1 MSAPAVFRAEDQELL
16 EELEDELVIGRL
28 FTAFAPPGASALPS
42 RAGGLVSHVRRM
54 EGGRQAVA
62 RVVDGADARAELSP
76 FVLRDDLRHLAPE
89 YLHHLA
95 IFFDR
100 VARAIASAIGEK
112 ASGPRPRGAALRDA
126 YLDARTRS
134 TAAFIAL
141 HDRTAYLTE
150 YARRVLGGA
159 PSSVDVQST
168 ALTIVAEC
176 VDDLARAARDGAR
189 VLSRGS
195 ELALEALAR
204 VRTACRM
211 SGAEERTQAAFAR
224 RAESARMGAIDEALA
239 PLLDAL
245 AEARVREAPVRELVT
260 IFAKIHAVWVWS
272 SGDDTVERFAVDG
285 VLDFCWEIRRKHDLS
300 GIGLLLAPCVPLY
313 ESLAN
318 RIETDPKHHIGYA
331 SKCAQVYCFRSD
343 AETQSEKELAFAER
357 AIKLCSTHRNGRATV
372 AHILCNRAI
381 AKLSTALVTRSV
393 IEAAKRDIARAE
405 ELWPTSTRIAAAK
418 AKLAGHAGK

>member
-1 MSAPAVFRAEDQELL
+1 MSAPAAFRAEDRELL
-16 EELEDELVIGRL
+16 EELEDEVVIERL
-28 FTAFAPPGASALPS
+28 YGALAQPPGAKLGST
-42 RAGGLVSHVRRM
+42 RAGGLVAFIRRM
-54 EGGRQAVA
+54 EGGAEAVA
-62 RVVDGADARAELSP
+62 RVMGGADARAELAP
-76 FVLRDDLRHLAPE
+76 FVFRDDLHGLPPG

-95 IFFDR
+95 IFFER
-100 VARAIASAIGEK
+100 VASSIAAALEQP
-112 ASGPRPRGAALRDA
+112 AGPRARSPAHRDG

-134 TAAFIAL
+134 IAAFIGVYDEKKYA
-141 HDRTAYLTE
+141 AA
-150 YARRVLGGA
+150 YARRVIGSALPA
-159 PSSVDVQST
+159 ADLDAT
-168 ALTIVAEC
+168 ALTIVGEC
-176 VDDLARAARDGAR
+176 IDVLAKSARDGAR
-189 VLSRGS
+189 TLSRAS
-195 ELALEALAR
+195 ELALASLAR

-211 SGAEERTQAAFAR
+211 SGADERTQAAFAR
-224 RAESARMGAIDEALA
+224 RAESARMNAIDEALS

-245 AEARVREAPVRELVT
+245 ADARVREAPVRELVT
-260 IFAKIHAVWVWS
+260 IFAKVHAVWVWS
-272 SGDDTVERFAVDG
+272 SGDDVVERFAVDG

-357 AIKLCSTHRNGRATV
+357 AVKLCSTHRNGRATV

-393 IEAAKRDIARAE
+393 IEAAKRDVARAE
-405 ELWPTSTRIAAAK
+405 ELWPASTRIAAAK
-418 AKLAGHAGK
+418 TKLAGHGVK